1 MKREARGDSEGR
13 EVLVVDDER
22 GIRATF
28 DIFLRHE
35 GYEVA
40 TAENYEE
47 AMALISETVFD
58 VILAD
63 LILEGES
70 RDRASSGDRDR
81 QLKCPVVMITGCASD
96 DGEAEAAN
104 LGAFAY
110 LTKPVVR
117 ETALHITRQ
126 ALDRGRSR
134 GVGNAP

>member
-1 MKREARGDSEGR
+1 MKPK
-13 EVLVVDDER
+13 VLVVDDER

-47 AMALISETVFD
+47 ALAIISETAFD
-58 VILAD
+58 MILVD
-63 LILEGES
+63 IILEGG
-70 RDRASSGDRDR
+70 SGIRLLQEIRDR
-81 QLKCPVVMITGCASD
+81 QPECPVVMITGCASD
-96 DGEAEAAN
+96 EGEVEAAN

-110 LTKPVVR
+110 LPKPVVR
-117 ETALHITRQ
+117 ETLMRITRQ

-134 GVGNAP
+134 GAGNTL